1 MELENVLTSNV
12 VDLTSIKSFF
22 ASDKDMLIQ
31 LIGVYL
37 SDTTP
42 RIETLEQ
49 SLIQVN
55 YDDVRSICHF
65 LKSSFGLMGIGCLDE
80 IAALE
85 KQAQHH
91 EFAVPPLPLPP
102 QSTQPIATFR
112 DNTFCDHRAK
122 CWLHPSSQTL
132 PPNFYICR

>member
-91 EFAVPPLPLPP
+91 ESEAVIKERL
-102 QSTQPIATFR
+102 SYIIPICNESITEYKLILGKLEA
-112 DNTFCDHRAK
+112 
-122 CWLHPSSQTL
+122 
-132 PPNFYICR
+132 I